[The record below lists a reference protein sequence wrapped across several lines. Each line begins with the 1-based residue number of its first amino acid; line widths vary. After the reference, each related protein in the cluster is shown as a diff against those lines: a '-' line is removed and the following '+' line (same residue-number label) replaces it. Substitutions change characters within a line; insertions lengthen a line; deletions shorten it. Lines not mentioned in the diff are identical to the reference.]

1 MNSKYFQVL
10 LNFML
15 FSSKEIIFMLV
26 VDFAAMICCRFG
38 KVLRFEGFG
47 GRILGILDVV
57 IDTSVGITLL

>member
-15 FSSKEIIFMLV
+15 FSSKEIIFML
-26 VDFAAMICCRFG
+26 
-38 KVLRFEGFG
+38 G

-57 IDTSVGITLL
+57 IETSVGITLL